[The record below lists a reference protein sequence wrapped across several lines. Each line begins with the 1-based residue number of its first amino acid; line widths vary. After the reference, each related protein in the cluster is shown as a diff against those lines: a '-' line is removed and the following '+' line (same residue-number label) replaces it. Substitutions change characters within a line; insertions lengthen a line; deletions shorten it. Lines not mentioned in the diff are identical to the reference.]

1 MKRVLRVTIVVAATL
16 FAVWVDLAATSLVAS
31 PDEPLTA
38 IGVFALQRATRDVRT
53 PKRAEPVEAAWTP
66 DESRAGVRPD
76 FAH

>member
-1 MKRVLRVTIVVAATL
+1 MTRVLRVTIVVAATL
-16 FAVWVDLAATSLVAS
+16 FEVWVDLAATSLVAS

-38 IGVFALQRATRDVRT
+38 GVFALQRATRDVRT
-53 PKRAEPVEAAWTP
+53 PNRAELIEAAWTP